1 MKFVELHERLR
12 LETWRRIDLGIQ
24 SSALLARQTGLAQA
38 HISNFLHRR
47 RRLSLS
53 ALDRILLAQTLSVED
68 LSLVDHPVSPAP
80 EGSLRESMD
89 IVPIVSQTLAMT
101 APVIP
106 GRVSTDKL
114 GLPAGWLTGF
124 PARRAISRRSWE
136 RFVAVRVT
144 AAQALSMD
152 PILRVGSVAVLDRH
166 FNSLVMCR
174 PPHPNVYGV
183 RLNGQ
188 MAFRHVSFESSRLV
202 LRPRS
207 PQYPVELLELAPQE
221 SPSDFLVGRVCLC
234 VTEV

>member
-53 ALDRILLAQTLSVED
+53 ALDRILLAQALSVED
-68 LSLVDHPVSPAP
+68 LALTEESRTASG
-80 EGSLRESMD
+80 EGKQRALMD
-89 IVPIVSQTLAMT
+89 TVPIISQSLAMT

-106 GRVSTDKL
+106 ARAITDTL
-114 GLPAGWLTGF
+114 SLPSGWLTGF
-124 PARRAISRRSWE
+124 PVRRAISRRSWE

-144 AAQALSMD
+144 AAQALAMD
-152 PILRVGSVAVLDRH
+152 PVLRVGSVAVLDRH
-166 FNSLVMCR
+166 YNSLVMCR
-174 PPHPNVYGV
+174 PPQPNVYGV
-183 RLNGQ
+183 KVGGQ
-188 MAFRHVSFESSRLV
+188 MAFRHVSFELSRLV

-207 PQYPVELLELAPQE
+207 LGYPVELVELGPQE
-221 SPSDFLVGRVCLC
+221 SPSDFVVGRVCLC
-234 VTEV
+234 VTEL